1 MPTIKSETT
10 TRPGR
15 VVRTVSQELKSKA
28 ERMREVYGERV
39 RTERA
44 ATILGAM
51 GESKRS
57 LMTDSVVPEEGTRL
71 SGWAR
76 GTLERLPKWV
86 ICIPIVVQWL
96 WLGVRHGSF
105 SLPTAANPRITAGGM
120 VGEGK
125 LEYFAGMG
133 PVARAATARHCGLR
147 VEEGLS
153 CEALQ
158 DTLTRAGL
166 DFPLVVKP
174 DLGLCGHGVRRL
186 DGLRELR
193 RYIERFPRGE
203 TIVLQEYLPQD
214 GEAGIFYARD
224 PVTGEGRLIGLALRE
239 FPRVTGDG
247 VRSVGALIA
256 ADPRAWRIA
265 ASRWHE
271 CTHDPSYVPAPGEV
285 VRLSTIGSTR
295 VGALYRDGQGLIT
308 AELTRAI
315 DAIARDMPDFHFGRF
330 DVRFESARELAAGR
344 GLRIMEVNGAG
355 SEAIQAWDPRTPLL
369 RGFAIIFAKQ
379 RLLFEIAA
387 ARRREG
393 SRPLT
398 LLALARLNA
407 RQQRLI
413 SRYPASN

>member
-1 MPTIKSETT
+1 MTGPA
-10 TRPGR
+10 P
-15 VVRTVSQELKSKA
+15 
-28 ERMREVYGERV
+28 YG
-39 RTERA
+39 A
-44 ATILGAM
+44 
-51 GESKRS
+51 
-57 LMTDSVVPEEGTRL
+57 
-71 SGWAR
+71 AR
-76 GTLERLPKWV
+76 GALERLPKWV

-125 LEYFAGMG
+125 LEYFSGMG

-147 VEEGLS
+147 VEEGLT
-153 CEALQ
+153 CDALRQ
-158 DTLTRAGL
+158 TLTQAGL

-174 DLGLCGHGVRRL
+174 DLGLCGHGVRRI
-186 DGLRELR
+186 DGLHELR
-193 RYIERFPRGE
+193 RYVEQFPLGE

-224 PVTGEGRLIGLALRE
+224 PATGEGRLIGLALRE

-247 VRSVGALIA
+247 VRCVGSLIA
-256 ADPRAWRIA
+256 ADPRARRTA
-265 ASRWHE
+265 ASRWHD
-271 CTHDPSYVPAPGEV
+271 CTHDASYVPAPGEV

-295 VGALYRDGQGLIT
+295 VGALYRDGQDLVT
-308 AELTRAI
+308 PELTRAV
-315 DAIARDMPDFHFGRF
+315 DAIARDMQDFHFGRF
-330 DVRFESARELAAGR
+330 DVRFESTHELAAGR

-379 RLLFEIAA
+379 RLLFDIAA

-393 SRPLT
+393 TRPLS
-398 LLALARLNA
+398 LIALARLNA
-407 RQQRLI
+407 RQQRLL
-413 SRYPASN
+413 SLYPASN